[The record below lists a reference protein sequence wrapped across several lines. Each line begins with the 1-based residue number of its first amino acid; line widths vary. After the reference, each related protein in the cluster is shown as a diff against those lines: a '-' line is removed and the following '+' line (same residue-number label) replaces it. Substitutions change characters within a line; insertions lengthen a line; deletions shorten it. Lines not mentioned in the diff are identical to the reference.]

1 MQTYTAVA
9 VLGTF
14 FPGKKYPRDKI
25 CLPGDKEG
33 GGRDFPLPQP
43 QR

>member
-14 FPGKKYPRDKI
+14 FPGKKYPRDKY
-25 CLPGDKEG
+25 GDQWGKSA
-33 GGRDFPLPQP
+33 
-43 QR
+43 